1 MRPSPGS
8 VLIWGGRTSP
18 LPFAREGD
26 LSSPRETNPVD
37 WRTGRL
43 ADRQTCFSCHYR
55 FNPETR
61 LAEAYTV
68 QEPLTRQAPTGR
80 KTVQLKKDERLDEK
94 TGKFYRWCGL
104 GGAAANGTA
113 NAATPAQ
120 TAAALGKLMRG
131 DAIWPTATVSAAAV
145 SHRATETAEVIGNL
159 FLQPPASNLRTPAS
173 SLQPPVSSLQ
183 SPVSSLQSPASS
195 LQSPS

>member
-8 VLIWGGRTSP
+8 VLIWGDRTSP
-18 LPFAREGD
+18 LSFAREGD
-26 LSSPRETNPVD
+26 LSSPRETSPVD

-68 QEPLTRQAPTGR
+68 QDPLTRQAPTGR

-94 TGKFYRWCGL
+94 TGKFYRWCVIL
-104 GGAAANGTA
+104 GILGTPHLIA
-113 NAATPAQ
+113 VRIKCGVPRI
-120 TAAALGKLMRG
+120 M
-131 DAIWPTATVSAAAV
+131 VSPELWRT
-145 SHRATETAEVIGNL
+145 SHIG
-159 FLQPPASNLRTPAS
+159 SRTP
-173 SLQPPVSSLQ
+173 
-183 SPVSSLQSPASS
+183 
-195 LQSPS
+195 